1 MNELFS
7 VTEKDGAI
15 TGPLREPRNSA
26 INAGAGSIHDQA
38 TAKKLGFRGGTV
50 AGSLHM
56 EQFPPLLIES
66 LGNNWLNTG
75 NMSLYFR
82 YATTDGESVQASARR
97 PDGDSSQISSQI
109 DIWMDD
115 PSDNRVCDGTACVG
129 DPDLNSAVRKRM
141 SSIPEARDL
150 RILSN
155 VEIGKAGPVVAT
167 NIDQEKLDG
176 RLAVITEPLEAYT
189 NAELF
194 GHRILTPALQVQA
207 MRPGESA
214 LLPRDGNFGV
224 GLFGAIEL
232 QLIDGPAFVDY
243 DYETVA
249 KILAVGE
256 TPKTEYFYYE
266 SMLLDP
272 KNGDTVMSMI
282 MMIRFMKAS
291 SKLWA

>member
-1 MNELFS
+1 
-7 VTEKDGAI
+7 
-15 TGPLREPRNSA
+15 
-26 INAGAGSIHDQA
+26 
-38 TAKKLGFRGGTV
+38 
-50 AGSLHM
+50 M
-56 EQFPPLLIES
+56 EQFPPLLVES
-66 LGNNWLNTG
+66 LGDNWLSTG

-97 PDGDSSQISSQI
+97 PDGDSSQI

-115 PSDNRVCDGTACVG
+115 PSDNRICDGTASVG
-129 DPDLNSAVRKRM
+129 DPDLNSAVRKRL

-155 VEIGKAGPVVAT
+155 VEIGKPGPVVPS
-167 NIDQEKLDG
+167 NIDQEKLDS
-176 RLAVITEPLEAYT
+176 RVAVITEPLEAYT

-207 MRPGESA
+207 MRPGEAA
-214 LLPRDGNFGV
+214 LLPRDGTYGV

-232 QLIDGPAFVDY
+232 QLVNGPAFVDY
-243 DYETVA
+243 DYETFA
-249 KILAVGE
+249 KVLAVGE
-256 TPKTEYFYYE
+256 TPKTEYYYYE

-291 SKLWA
+291 SKLWD

>member
-7 VTEKDGAI
+7 ITEKDGAI

-26 INAGAGSIHDQA
+26 INAGAGSIHDQE

-56 EQFPPLLIES
+56 EQFPPLLVES
-66 LGNNWLNTG
+66 LGNSWLSTG

-82 YATTDGESVQASARR
+82 YATTDGESVQASANR
-97 PDGDSSQISSQI
+97 PDGKSSQI

-115 PSDNRVCDGTACVG
+115 PSDNRICDGTASVG

-150 RILSN
+150 RILAN
-155 VEIGKAGPVVAT
+155 VEIGKPGPVVPI
-167 NIDQEKLDG
+167 NIDQEKLDS

-189 NAELF
+189 NAEIF
-194 GHRILTPALQVQA
+194 GYKIMTPALQVQA
-207 MRPGESA
+207 MRPGEAA
-214 LLPRDGNFGV
+214 LLPRDGTYGV

-232 QLIDGPAFVDY
+232 QLVNGPAFVDY
-243 DYETVA
+243 DYETFA
-249 KILAVGE
+249 KVLAVGE
-256 TPKTEYFYYE
+256 TPKTEYYYYE